1 MPNVIIHRER
11 EREREDYLL
20 LQQEGLCHFRF
31 EREEPLHSPRL
42 FECSN
47 QTGRFKI
54 TEVDDFA
61 QCDLDEDD
69 VMLLDTWEEVS
80 DQRS

>member
-11 EREREDYLL
+11 EREREHYLL
-20 LQQEGLCHFRF
+20 LRQDGLCHFRF

-80 DQRS
+80 NQRS

>member
-1 MPNVIIHRER
+1 MEYAQCHHTQRER
-11 EREREDYLL
+11 GKIICCYE
-20 LQQEGLCHFRF
+20 EGLCHFRF

-80 DQRS
+80 DERS